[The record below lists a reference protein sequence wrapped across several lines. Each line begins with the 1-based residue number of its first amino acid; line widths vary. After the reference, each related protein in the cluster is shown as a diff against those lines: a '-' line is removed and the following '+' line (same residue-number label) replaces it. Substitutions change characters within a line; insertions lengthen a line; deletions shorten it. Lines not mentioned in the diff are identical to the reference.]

1 MTFGWL
7 NPNPLG
13 PQTCDVVVAPSE
25 GIPYMQQPDPAT
37 LPLERKASL
46 LSGGDFWSTQP
57 LDEAGVPAVVLTDGP
72 HGIRRQKAGA
82 DHLGFHAS
90 EPATCFPP
98 AVAVGSSWDGELA
111 ARVGEAV
118 GREARALGVGVVLG
132 PGVNIKR
139 SPLCGRNFEY
149 YSEDPL
155 LSGVLGAAFVRGLQA
170 QGVGATVK
178 HFAANNQESDRM
190 RVSAEVDER
199 TLREIYLAAF
209 ERIVTEARPAAVM
222 AAYNRIDGVPASESR
237 WLLTDVLRTEWGF
250 EGAVVS
256 DWGGVGDRVAALAA
270 GLDLQ
275 MPGPDVVHD
284 AAIVRAVRE
293 GALDEA
299 LVDASVRHV
308 AGLAELAVTSVTGAA
323 VPAEHHDLAREL
335 AADCIVLLKNDKYI
349 LPLAEGVRL
358 AVIGEFAA
366 DPQFQGGGSSLINA
380 TRVDTPLEEI
390 QALGHPVTYA
400 AGFATGG
407 GGGDAE
413 ALREEAV
420 RAACGVE
427 VAVVFVGLRGETEGS
442 DREHLDLPAD
452 QVELVHAVAAVAPRT
467 VVVLSSGGVVSLEG
481 WHDDVDAIVAGWL
494 LGQASGGALADVL
507 SGAVNPSGH
516 LAESIPLR
524 LEDNPSY
531 LTFPGEA
538 GRVRYG
544 EGVMVGYRHYET
556 VGRAVRYPFGHGLS
570 YTTFETGEL
579 SVDVTGDDTATV
591 RLRVTNTGERVGK
604 HVVQV
609 YVATTAGRVRRPAR
623 ELRAFTKVALRPGE
637 SRTVEL
643 PLGRRAF
650 AYYDIEGGGW
660 TVAPGAYT
668 VQIGESA
675 ARIVAEQTITLTGD
689 ADATPLSLDSAIGDW
704 FAHPVAGP
712 LLQEAL
718 MAGATEEQ
726 RLEAEANSDLMDMVA
741 SIPARQYLHFPGV
754 PVSTD
759 DLTEILE
766 ATR

>member
-1 MTFGWL
+1 
-7 NPNPLG
+7 
-13 PQTCDVVVAPSE
+13 
-25 GIPYMQQPDPAT
+25 MQQPGPAT

-57 LDEAGVPAVVLTDGP
+57 LGEAGVPAVVLTDGP

-82 DHLGFHAS
+82 DHLGFHTS

-98 AVAVGSSWDGELA
+98 AVAVGSSWDAELA

-155 LSGVLGAAFVRGLQA
+155 VSGVLGTAFVRGLQA

-178 HFAANNQESDRM
+178 HFAANNQETDRM
-190 RVSAEVDER
+190 RVSADVDER

-209 ERIVTEARPAAVM
+209 ERVVTEAGPAAVM
-222 AAYNRIDGVPASESR
+222 AAYNRINGVPASENR
-237 WLLTDVLRTEWGF
+237 WLLTQVLREEWGF

-256 DWGGVGDRVAALAA
+256 DWGGVGHRVAALAA

-275 MPGPDVVHD
+275 MPGPDAAND

-293 GALDEA
+293 GILDET
-299 LVDASVRHV
+299 LIDASVRRV
-308 AGLAELAVTSVTGAA
+308 AALATRTVAPERNAP
-323 VPAEHHDLAREL
+323 VPAEHHALAREV
-335 AADCIVLLKNDKYI
+335 AADCVVLLKNDKYT

-366 DPQFQGGGSSLINA
+366 DPQFQGGGSSLVNA
-380 TRVDTPLEEI
+380 TRVDTPLEAI

-400 AGFATGG
+400 AGFTTGG
-407 GGGDAE
+407 GADAE
-413 ALREEAV
+413 ELREEAV

-442 DREHLDLPAD
+442 DRDHLGLPAD
-452 QVELVHAVAAVAPRT
+452 QVELVRAVAAVAPRT
-467 VVVLSSGGVVSLEG
+467 VVVLQAGGVVSLEG

-494 LGQASGGALADVL
+494 LGQASGSALADVL

-524 LEDNPSY
+524 LEDTPSY

-538 GRVRYG
+538 GHVRYG
-544 EGVMVGYRHYET
+544 EGMMVGYRHYET

-570 YTTFETGEL
+570 YTTFETGKL
-579 SVDVTGDDTATV
+579 SVGVTGDDTATV
-591 RLRVTNTGERVGK
+591 RLRVTNTGERAGK

-609 YVATTAGRVRRPAR
+609 YVGTTAGRVRRPAR
-623 ELRAFTKVALRPGE
+623 ELRAFTKVTLRPGE
-637 SRTVEL
+637 SRMVEL
-643 PLGRRAF
+643 ALERRAF
-650 AYYDIEGGGW
+650 AYYDIEGGRW

-689 ADATPLSLDSAIGDW
+689 TATTPLTLDSAIGDW

-712 LLQEAL
+712 LLREAL

-726 RLEAEANSDLMDMVA
+726 RRRAEADSDLMEMVA
-741 SIPARQYLHFPGV
+741 SIPARQYLRFPGV

-766 ATR
+766 AIR

>member
-1 MTFGWL
+1 
-7 NPNPLG
+7 
-13 PQTCDVVVAPSE
+13 
-25 GIPYMQQPDPAT
+25 MQQFDTAA
-37 LPLERKASL
+37 LSLEEKASL

-57 LDEAGVPAVVLTDGP
+57 LDRAGVRAVVLTDGP
-72 HGIRRQKAGA
+72 HGIRRQMEGT

-98 AVAVGSSWDGELA
+98 AVAVGSGWDTELA

-118 GREARALGVGVVLG
+118 GREARAHGVAVVLG

-155 LSGVLGAAFVRGLQA
+155 LSGVLGAAFVRGMQT
-170 QGVGATVK
+170 QGVAATVK
-178 HFAANNQESDRM
+178 HFAANNQETDRM
-190 RVSAEVDER
+190 RVSADVDER

-209 ERIVTEARPAAVM
+209 ERVVTEARPVAVM
-222 AAYNRIDGVPASESR
+222 AAYNRINGVPASESR
-237 WLLTDVLRTEWGF
+237 RLLTEILREEWGF
-250 EGAVVS
+250 EGLVVS

-275 MPGPDVVHD
+275 MPGPDPVHD
-284 AAIVRAVRE
+284 AAVVRAVRE
-293 GALDEA
+293 GGLDEA
-299 LVDASVRHV
+299 LVDASVRRV
-308 AGLAELAVTSVTGAA
+308 AALAGRAVPPDAGAA
-323 VPAEHHDLAREL
+323 VPAAEHHALAREV
-335 AADCIVLLKNDKYI
+335 AADCVVLLKNDKYT

-366 DPQFQGGGSSLINA
+366 RPQFQGGGSSLVNA
-380 TRVDTPLEEI
+380 TRVDTALETL
-390 QALGHPVTYA
+390 QVLGHPVTYA
-400 AGFATGG
+400 PGFTTDGTG
-407 GGGDAE
+407 DPE
-413 ALREEAV
+413 ELREEAA

-427 VAVVFVGLRGETEGS
+427 VAVVFVGLRGDTEGS

-452 QVELVHAVAAVAPRT
+452 QVAVVRAVAAVAPRT
-467 VVVLSSGGVVSLEG
+467 VVVLSTGGVVSLEG
-481 WHDDVDAIVAGWL
+481 WHDDVDAIMAGWL
-494 LGQASGGALADVL
+494 LGQAGGAALADVL
-507 SGAVNPSGH
+507 TGAVNPSGR

-538 GRVRYG
+538 GHVRYG
-544 EGVMVGYRHYET
+544 EGVMVGYRHYES
-556 VGRAVRYPFGHGLS
+556 VGRAVRYPFGHGLG

-579 SVDVTGDDTATV
+579 SVDITGDDTATV
-591 RLRVTNTGERVGK
+591 RLRVTNTGERAGK

-609 YVATTAGRVRRPAR
+609 YVATGAGRVRRPVR
-623 ELRAFTKVALRPGE
+623 ELRAFTKLALAPGE

-650 AYYDIEGGGW
+650 AYYDVEAGRW
-660 TVAPGAYT
+660 TVAPGEYT
-668 VQIGESA
+668 IQLGESA
-675 ARIVAEQTITLTGD
+675 ARVVAEQTITLVGD
-689 ADATPLSLDSAIGDW
+689 AAAAALTLDSAIGDW

-726 RLEAEANSDLMDMVA
+726 RRQAEANSDLMEMVA

-754 PVSTD
+754 PVTAD

>member
-1 MTFGWL
+1 
-7 NPNPLG
+7 
-13 PQTCDVVVAPSE
+13 
-25 GIPYMQQPDPAT
+25 MQQFDPAA
-37 LPLERKASL
+37 LSLEDKVAL

-57 LDEAGVPAVVLTDGP
+57 LAGAGLDAMVLTDGP
-72 HGIRRQKAGA
+72 HGIRRQKQGA
-82 DHLGFHAS
+82 DNVGFHAS

-98 AVAVGSSWDGELA
+98 AVAVGSSWDAELA
-111 ARVGEAV
+111 ARVGAAI

-155 LSGVLGAAFVRGLQA
+155 LSGVLGTAFVHGLRG

-178 HFAANNQESDRM
+178 HFAANNQETDRM
-190 RVSAEVDER
+190 RVSADVDER

-209 ERIVTEARPAAVM
+209 EHIVTEARPAAVM
-222 AAYNRIDGVPASESR
+222 AAYNRLNGVPATENR
-237 WLLTDVLRTEWGF
+237 WLLTDILRTEWGF

-256 DWGGVGDRVAALAA
+256 DWGAVGDRVAALAA

-275 MPGPDVVHD
+275 MPGPDAAND
-284 AAIVRAVRE
+284 AAIERAVRQGVLE
-293 GALDEA
+293 ESV
-299 LVDASVRHV
+299 VDASARRVV
-308 AGLAELAVTSVTGAA
+308 ALTELASPSLVGEG
-323 VPAEHHDLAREL
+323 VPLEHHALAREL
-335 AADCIVLLKNDKYI
+335 AADCVVLLKNDKYT
-349 LPLAEGVRL
+349 LPLADRVRL

-366 DPQFQGGGSSLINA
+366 RPQFQGGGSSQINA
-380 TRVDTPLEEI
+380 TRVDTPLEAI

-400 AGFATGG
+400 PGFTTDGA
-407 GGGDAE
+407 GDAQ

-420 RAACGVE
+420 RASCEAE
-427 VAVVFVGLRGETEGS
+427 VAVVFVGLRGDTEGS
-442 DREHLDLPAD
+442 DRERLDLPAD
-452 QVELVHAVAAVAPRT
+452 QVELVRAVAAVAPRT

-481 WHDDVDAIVAGWL
+481 WHDEADAIVAGWL

-507 SGAVNPSGH
+507 SGAVNPSGRM
-516 LAESIPLR
+516 AESIPLR
-524 LEDNPSY
+524 LEDSPSY

-538 GRVRYG
+538 GHARYG

-579 SVDVTGDDTATV
+579 SVDVTGDDSAVV
-591 RLRVTNTGERVGK
+591 RLRVTNTGERAGK

-609 YVATTAGRVRRPAR
+609 YVATTAGRVRRPVR
-623 ELRAFTKVALRPGE
+623 ELRAFTKVALDPGE

-650 AYYDIEGGGW
+650 AHYDIEGGRW

-675 ARIVAEQTITLTGD
+675 AHVVAEQTVTVAGD
-689 ADATPLSLDSAIGDW
+689 ADAIVLSLDSAIGDW
-704 FAHPVAGP
+704 FAHPVVGP
-712 LLQEAL
+712 LLTEAV
-718 MAGATEEQ
+718 MAGATAEQ
-726 RLEAEANSDLMDMVA
+726 RAQAEADSDLAFMVA

-754 PVSTD
+754 PVTAD
-759 DLTEILE
+759 DLAAILK

>member
-1 MTFGWL
+1 
-7 NPNPLG
+7 
-13 PQTCDVVVAPSE
+13 
-25 GIPYMQQPDPAT
+25 MQQPDPVT

-57 LDEAGVPAVVLTDGP
+57 LAEAGVPAVVLTDGP
-72 HGIRRQKAGA
+72 HGVRRQKSGA

-90 EPATCFPP
+90 EPATCLPL
-98 AVAVGSSWDGELA
+98 AVAVGSSWDPEIA
-111 ARVGEAV
+111 ARVGETA

-149 YSEDPL
+149 FSEDPL
-155 LSGVLGAAFVRGLQA
+155 LSGVLGAAFVRGVQA

-178 HFAANNQESDRM
+178 HFAANNQETERM
-190 RVSAEVDER
+190 RVSADVDER

-222 AAYNRIDGVPASESR
+222 AAYNRINGVPAAENK
-237 WLLTDVLRTEWGF
+237 WLLADVLRGEWGF

-256 DWGGVGDRVAALAA
+256 DWGAVGDRVAALAA

-275 MPGPDVVHD
+275 MPGPDAAND

-299 LVDASVRHV
+299 LVDASVRRV
-308 AGLAELAVTSVTGAA
+308 AALAELAVASATEDGAF
-323 VPAEHHDLAREL
+323 AEHHALAREL
-335 AADCIVLLKNDKYI
+335 AADCVILLKNDRHT
-349 LPLAEGVRL
+349 LPLAEGVHL

-366 DPQFQGGGSSLINA
+366 RPQFQGGGSSLVNA
-380 TRVDTPLEEI
+380 TRVDTPLEAI
-390 QALGHPVTYA
+390 QTLGHPVTYA
-400 AGFATGG
+400 PGFSTDETG
-407 GGGDAE
+407 DTE

-420 RAACGVE
+420 RVARAAE

-442 DREHLDLPAD
+442 DREYLDLPAD
-452 QVELVHAVAAVAPRT
+452 QVELVRAVAAVAACT
-467 VVVLSSGGVVSLEG
+467 VVVLSAGGVVSLEG

-531 LTFPGEA
+531 LNFPGEA
-538 GRVRYG
+538 GHARYG

-556 VGRAVRYPFGHGLS
+556 VGRQVRYAFGHGLS

-591 RLRVTNTGERVGK
+591 RLRVTNTGERAGK

-623 ELRAFTKVALRPGE
+623 ELRTFTKIPLRPGE

-643 PLGRRAF
+643 ALDRRAF
-650 AYYDIEGGGW
+650 AYYDIEEGRW

-689 ADATPLSLDSAIGDW
+689 TATTALSLDSAIGDW
-704 FAHPVAGP
+704 FAHPIAGP
-712 LLQEAL
+712 LLREAL

-726 RLEAEANSDLMDMVA
+726 RRQAEADSELMDMVA

-766 ATR
+766 DTR